1 MSLGLYIHV
10 PFCVSR
16 CEYCAFATWS
26 DRFEFL
32 DEYVEGLVGEI
43 SCRRVLLGDRDFD
56 TVFLGGGTPSLLS
69 HAQLER
75 ILTPVIGSGTIEVT
89 LEANPESLAGDPRSY
104 LDLGVTRV
112 SLGVQSLRDS
122 DLKLLGRDHSA
133 SVARDAIDRL
143 RSSSLSFSTDFM
155 FGVRGSR
162 SWEMLADISELAANP
177 NPPEHI
183 SVYGLTIEPGTP
195 LAGKPWL
202 FPNEDDA
209 ATTYLEVSKL
219 CGELGW
225 ESYEISNFA
234 REGRISRHNW
244 NYWVQG
250 EYLGVGPSAHS
261 YLGGVRSWNIRDSY
275 RWGHAIAAGRD
286 TVAGSESL
294 KEADHIFEGLSL
306 ALRTRLGVPASA
318 VDLAAIPEDLYEL
331 TPDGRFVLNAKGRL
345 VQGAIALLL
354 VPEAIS
360 RSELEALQA
369 INLFDAA
376 R

>member
-1 MSLGLYIHV
+1 M
-10 PFCVSR
+10 
-16 CEYCAFATWS
+16 
-26 DRFEFL
+26 
-32 DEYVEGLVGEI
+32 
-43 SCRRVLLGDRDFD
+43 
-56 TVFLGGGTPSLLS
+56 LS

-75 ILTPVIGSGTIEVT
+75 ILTPVLGANTLEVT
-89 LEANPESLAGDPRSY
+89 LEANPDSLAGNPRSY

-122 DLKLLGRDHSA
+122 DLKLLGRDHNA
-133 SVARDAIDRL
+133 TLAKDAIDRL
-143 RSSSLSFSTDFM
+143 RSSSVSFSTDFM

-162 SWEMLADISELAANP
+162 SSEMLADISELAADS
-177 NPPEHI
+177 NPPEHLSI
-183 SVYGLTIEPGTP
+183 YGLTVEPGTP
-195 LAGKPWL
+195 LASKPWL

-244 NYWVQG
+244 NYWIQG

-275 RWGHAIAAGRD
+275 RWGHAITAGRD

-294 KEADHIFEGLSL
+294 NEADHIFEGLSL
-306 ALRTRLGVPASA
+306 ALRTRLGVPAAA

-331 TPDGRFVLNAKGRL
+331 TADGRFVLNAKGRL
-345 VQGAIALLL
+345 VESAIALLL

-360 RSELEALQA
+360 CSELEALQA
-369 INLFDAA
+369 IDLFDAV